1 MPPALNPS
9 PRRSETHL
17 GRRLT
22 LNHLSSISHSAPA
35 AVGCHFPPAAY
46 YSHPRAELLPFI
58 PPGVQTVL
66 DLGCG
71 EGAFGQLLQRQRGC
85 RVTGVEPCPA
95 AFAVA
100 AARLHN
106 AHLDSAEAFLAACA
120 GRFDLICFNDLL
132 EHLVDPWTQLRAC
145 HRLLDPTGGFVL
157 ASVPNI
163 RFYFALKE
171 LILRADFPYQAAGT
185 FDRTHLRFFT
195 RKSLRRLF
203 AESGYAVICCQGINQ
218 LRSRRF
224 TWPNRLLFGLLDELL
239 SPQFAVLASPVS
251 RRSELQPHADSF
263 RASEADADRGA
274 TERSGDG
281 RESPIAEPT

>member
-1 MPPALNPS
+1 MGQPSTLNPLPS
-9 PRRSETHL
+9 T
-17 GRRLT
+17 
-22 LNHLSSISHSAPA
+22 SHTAPA
-35 AVGCHFPPAAY
+35 PVSGHSPPAAY
-46 YSHPRAELLPFI
+46 YSHTRAELLPFI

-71 EGAFGQLLQRQRGC
+71 DGAFGQLLRRQRGC

-100 AARLHN
+100 AARLHS
-106 AHLDSAEAFLAACA
+106 AHLASAETFLAVCA
-120 GRFDLICFNDLL
+120 DRFDLICCNDLL
-132 EHLVDPWTQLRAC
+132 EHLVDPWAQLRAC
-145 HRLLDPTGGFVL
+145 RRLLDPAGGFVL

-171 LILRADFPYQAAGT
+171 IILHADFPYQPAGT

-203 AESGYAVICCQGINQ
+203 AESGYAVTCCQGINQ

-224 TWPNRLLFGLLDELL
+224 AWPNRLLFGLLDDLL
-239 SPQFAVLASPVS
+239 SPQFAILASPLA
-251 RRSELQPHADSF
+251 RRSELQPQADLF
-263 RASEADADRGA
+263 RATETNAGRGA
-274 TERSGDG
+274 PKRSGDG
-281 RESPIAEPT
+281 LESPIAGPA